1 MRVRL
6 GRMLIRA
13 SRTDILPWRRGT
25 TPRKHM
31 KIDDEEQ
38 QSGEYHDP
46 LYRSRTGRGRMK
58 TFLLSLLAL
67 TLLLFLIGYI
77 IYKPPLPVIRF
88 LQRRYPD
95 VLFHV
100 PLRSNQKIVALTL
113 DDAPSGETAKI
124 LDVLKTYGA
133 KATFFIIG
141 SQVASHPEILKRIHD
156 EGHEV
161 GNHAWADEPSI
172 KLPLSEL
179 KKQIKEVDALLPPNP
194 SLTYKHG
201 APKYFRPGSG
211 LFNSKLVAMV
221 NGLHHR
227 VVLGSIF
234 PFDPQIHS
242 AKINAAHVLSMVK
255 PGGIIIMHDRRS
267 YSAEQVELVLKG
279 LAAKEW
285 EVVSLGGLLSAVGEV
300 PLKDG
305 QLLRG

>member
-1 MRVRL
+1 MRLGL
-6 GRMLIRA
+6 GRMLLRA
-13 SRTDILPWRRGT
+13 SRLDIASILPWSRQSAFK
-25 TPRKHM
+25 KHV

-38 QSGEYHDP
+38 QSGDYHDP
-46 LYRSRTGRGRMK
+46 LYRGATGRSRMK
-58 TFLLSLLAL
+58 MLLLSLLAL
-67 TLLLFLIGYI
+67 LLLVLLIAHV
-77 IYKPPLPVIRF
+77 IYKPPTFVIDF
-88 LQRRYPD
+88 LQRKYPD

-100 PLRSNQKIVALTL
+100 PLPSDQKIVALTL

-141 SQVASHPEILKRIHD
+141 GQVSAHPEMLKRIHD

-172 KLPLSEL
+172 NLPLSEL
-179 KKQIKEVDALLPPNP
+179 KKQIKEVEALLPANHSP
-194 SLTYKHG
+194 TTHG
-201 APKYFRPGSG
+201 PPKYFRPGSG
-211 LFNSKLVAMV
+211 LFNKKMVALVT
-221 NGLHHR
+221 GLHYR

-242 AKINAAHVLSMVK
+242 AQINAAHVLSMVK

-279 LAAKEW
+279 LAAQKW
-285 EVVSLGGLLSAVGEV
+285 TVVSLGGLLAAG
-300 PLKDG
+300 DA
-305 QLLRG
+305 RGKTAG